1 MTIASFLGVL
11 GVLGFV
17 LALLIVT
24 LRLLKR
30 YAPFATGTNQCLTL
44 EVVQRLPLGPR
55 QSIAVVRI
63 GEKFVAVSVG
73 DGGVR
78 RVADVT
84 APAAARP
91 VDGPAAAGVAQR
103 PAFAMP

>member
-17 LALLIVT
+17 LTLLVIT
-24 LRLLKR
+24 LKLLKR
-30 YAPFATGTNQCLTL
+30 YAPFATGASQRVPL

-55 QSIAVVRI
+55 QSIAVVKI
-63 GEKFVAVSVG
+63 GDAYVAVSMG

-78 RVADVT
+78 RIADVP
-84 APAAARP
+84 APAA
-91 VDGPAAAGVAQR
+91 GAGHRV
-103 PAFAMP
+103 